1 MGTPP
6 LLGPKDPFNEIILGV
21 LALFFLGAFLLLIVI
36 GVNIFRFAID
46 LGIIFTLYLV
56 VSLTLNLEAGYTGV
70 PNFGKVMFVA
80 GGAAVAGSV
89 SGRLAALILAI
100 NTQGNYNGNI
110 ANIIT
115 QVNPPLSN
123 NPLLSVEL
131 LLLGVTLAAG
141 VGAGLGFLASYPAIR
156 LREDYLGMLLLAS
169 AQFFQIFLRGYEPLI
184 GGTQGIEVPDLF
196 AWPVKIITQGIAV
209 PDLFA
214 WPVKIIVIKV
224 NVIGVRDMVVLGVLA
239 IFAFLVYFYS
249 ERLARSPLG
258 RTLRAVRDNEVASR
272 ALGKDD
278 VAIRRR
284 VIVIASAISGIT
296 GALLTFYIGSV
307 GPETWTRITWTFWPW
322 VIVIIGG
329 AANNLGVAVG
339 AFSFTFLMRVIDQVK
354 FQFQP
359 YLPIDVNWLQY
370 LTFATLLIL
379 ILMFR
384 PQGILPERSSTTLP
398 PPTVTMIME
407 QKVHLSEITSEK
419 SQNDSTSQEGID

>member
-1 MGTPP
+1 M
-6 LLGPKDPFNEIILGV
+6 LL
-21 LALFFLGAFLLLIVI
+21 VI
-36 GVNIFRFAID
+36 GVNIIRFMVD
-46 LGIIFTLYLV
+46 LGIIFVLYLV

-89 SGRLAALILAI
+89 SGRLSALILAI
-100 NTQGNYNGNI
+100 NTHGNYNGNI

-115 QVNPPLSN
+115 QVNPILSTD
-123 NPLLSVEL
+123 PLLSIEL
-131 LLLGVTLAAG
+131 LLLGVVLAAG

-169 AQFFQIFLRGYEPLI
+169 AQFFQIFLRGYDPLI

-209 PDLFA
+209 PDLFT
-214 WPVKIIVIKV
+214 WPVKIIVVRV
-224 NVIGVRDMVVLGVLA
+224 NVIGVRDIVVLGVLG

-249 ERLARSPLG
+249 ETVARSPLG

-296 GALLTFYIGSV
+296 GALLTFYVGSV
-307 GPETWTRITWTFWPW
+307 GAETWTRVTWTFWPW

-339 AFSFTFLMRVIDQVK
+339 AFSFTFLMRIIDQVK

-359 YLPIDVNWLQY
+359 YLPIDVNWFEY
-370 LTFATLLIL
+370 LMFAALLIL

-384 PQGILPERSSTTLP
+384 PDGILPERSSTTLP
-398 PPTVTMIME
+398 RQTVAMIM
-407 QKVHLSEITSEK
+407 I
-419 SQNDSTSQEGID
+419 QNPSPDDSTTARPQHDSTLPEAG

>member
-6 LLGPKDPFNEIILGV
+6 FLSPKDPLQGIILSV
-21 LALFFLGAFLLLIVI
+21 LAVLFLGALFLLLAI

-46 LGIIFTLYLV
+46 LGIIYALYLV

-89 SGRLAALILAI
+89 SGRLSALILAI
-100 NTQGNYNGNI
+100 DTKGNYNGNI

-115 QVNPPLSN
+115 QVNPALSN
-123 NPLLSVEL
+123 NPLLSTEL
-131 LLLGVTLAAG
+131 LLLGVILAAG

-169 AQFFQIFLRGYEPLI
+169 AQFFQIFLRGFEPLI

-196 AWPVKIITQGIAV
+196 AWPVKIITQGIPV
-209 PDLFA
+209 PDLSA
-214 WPVKIIVIKV
+214 WPVKVIVLRV
-224 NVIGVRDMVVLGVLA
+224 NEIGLRDMIVLGV
-239 IFAFLVYFYS
+239 FAAFALLVYFYS
-249 ERLARSPLG
+249 ERMARSPLG
-258 RTLRAVRDNEVASR
+258 RTLRAVRDSEIASR

-296 GALLTFYIGSV
+296 GALLTFYVASV
-307 GPETWTRITWTFWPW
+307 GPDTWTRVTWTFWPW
-322 VIVIIGG
+322 VIVIMGG

-359 YLPIDVNWLQY
+359 YLPIDVNWFQY
-370 LTFATLLIL
+370 LLFGALLIL

-384 PQGILPERSSTTLP
+384 PEGILPERSSTTLP
-398 PPTVTMIME
+398 QPNVAMIME
-407 QKVHLSEITSEK
+407 QKANPSENPSEK
-419 SQNDSTSQEGID
+419 SQSDSASSKEG

>member
-1 MGTPP
+1 M
-6 LLGPKDPFNEIILGV
+6 
-21 LALFFLGAFLLLIVI
+21 FFLAALLLLIVI
-36 GVNIFRFAID
+36 GVNIVRFAID
-46 LGIIFTLYLV
+46 LGIIFALYLV
-56 VSLTLNLEAGYTGV
+56 VSLTLNLEAGYAGV

-80 GGAAVAGSV
+80 GGAAVAGAV
-89 SGRLAALILAI
+89 SGRLSALILAI

-115 QVNPPLSN
+115 QVNPSLSN

-131 LLLGVTLAAG
+131 LLLGVILAAG
-141 VGAGLGFLASYPAIR
+141 VGAGLGFLASFPAIR

-196 AWPVKIITQGIAV
+196 AWPVT
-209 PDLFA
+209 
-214 WPVKIIVIKV
+214 IIVRVFSV
-224 NVIGVRDMVVLGVLA
+224 NVIGLRDVFVLGVLA
-239 IFAFLVYFYS
+239 IFASLVYFYS
-249 ERLARSPLG
+249 ERTARSPLG

-278 VAIRRR
+278 IAIRRR
-284 VIVIASAISGIT
+284 VIVIASAICGIT
-296 GALLTFYIGSV
+296 GALLTFYVGSV
-307 GPETWTRITWTFWPW
+307 GPETWTRVSWTFWPW

-339 AFSFTFLMRVIDQVK
+339 AFSFTFLMRIIDQVK

-370 LTFATLLIL
+370 LMFASLLIL

-384 PQGILPERSSTTLP
+384 PEGILPERSSTTLSQR
-398 PPTVTMIME
+398 TVAMIME
-407 QKVHLSEITSEK
+407 TKANPSENMSEK
-419 SQNDSTSQEGID
+419 SQDDSTSPKE